1 MAYTGTG
8 TEADPYLVDNIT
20 DLITCM
26 GIGGFIKLTADI
38 DGTNSPTTNGNSISV
53 NSFTLDGDGH
63 SLNNFAWIKTNN
75 ARTFCFFTSSYKTIT
90 MKNLTF
96 NISLIWNYKSTE
108 SNNHIVFANGTYVNY
123 INCDIKYKAYLSEKA
138 SLESEYRYS
147 CSGTLMTGSYD
158 NSFTNCNVICD
169 VYLITATNSLSSI
182 IYGSNFYDSIIKIN
196 IYDPMGWGKAAKYP
210 IFNVGLGNN
219 SGALSNCTIDNCG
232 VFVTYNADVDMV
244 SDRKYIYI
252 TGGGMC
258 TVVNSYF
265 VYENTGVVSLTP
277 VINYTYFL
285 TYAFYDIT
293 KAPDLA
299 RSLCTYHFD
308 SSQFMGLTTDQ
319 CKSRSTFEGP
329 TAVLPFKLKQ
339 SVEP

>member
-20 DLITCM
+20 DLVTCM

-38 DGTNSPTTNGNSISV
+38 DGTDSPTTNGNPIYI

-63 SLNNFAWIKTNN
+63 SLNNFALIKKTN
-75 ARTFCFFTSSYKTIT
+75 ARYLVFFSGTGKTIT

-96 NISLIWNYKSTE
+96 DISLIWNYKSSE
-108 SNNHIVFANGTYVNY
+108 SNNGIIFANTNTGINY
-123 INCDIKYKAYLSEKA
+123 INCDIRYKAYLSEKA
-138 SLESEYRYS
+138 SLESEYGYS
-147 CSGTLMTGSYD
+147 CSGTLMTGPYD

-169 VYLITATNSLSSI
+169 IYLITATNNLSGI
-182 IYGSNFYDSIIKIN
+182 INNSNFYDSIIKIN

-210 IFNVGLGNN
+210 IFNANIGNN
-219 SGALSNCTIDNCG
+219 SAALPACTIDNCG
-232 VFVTYNADVDMV
+232 VFVTYNAGIDMV

-252 TGGGMC
+252 TTGC

-277 VINYTYFL
+277 VINNTYFL
-285 TYAFYDIT
+285 TYAFYDMT

-299 RSLCTYHFD
+299 RNLCTYHFN